1 MLDMKIAGEFL
12 GSSARERV
20 EKCRELAAAADA
32 LADDA
37 INPQTR
43 KAYLDLKR
51 QWLQVAD
58 EIAAHEIS
66 KPLEG

>member
-1 MLDMKIAGEFL
+1 MTIAGEFL
-12 GSSARERV
+12 GSSARECV

-43 KAYLDLKR
+43 KAYVDLKEAMAPTR
-51 QWLQVAD
+51 
-58 EIAAHEIS
+58 
-66 KPLEG
+66 G